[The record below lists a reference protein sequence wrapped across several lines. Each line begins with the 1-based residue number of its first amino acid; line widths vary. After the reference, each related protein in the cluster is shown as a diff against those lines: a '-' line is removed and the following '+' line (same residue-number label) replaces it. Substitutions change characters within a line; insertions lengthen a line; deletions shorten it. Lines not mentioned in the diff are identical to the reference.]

1 MDNSLADSILSVCKA
16 LDKHAV
22 QYLIVGG
29 TAVALHGYFRMS
41 ETHSGLP
48 VEKHDLDFW
57 YNPTYHNYFRLLNA
71 LEEFGQDVSEFKEEL
86 TPTPRKSFFKF
97 EFENFTLDFLPELKG
112 LKNFRLSY
120 NEREI
125 VRLNEIEILYISF
138 DDLIRDK
145 EINARP
151 KDLNDIAELNLR
163 RKKK

>member
-1 MDNSLADSILSVCKA
+1 
-16 LDKHAV
+16 
-22 QYLIVGG
+22 
-29 TAVALHGYFRMS
+29 MS

-57 YNPTYHNYFRLLNA
+57 YNPTYGNYFRLLNA
-71 LEEFGQDVSEFKEEL
+71 LEELGQDVSEFKEEIA
-86 TPTPRKSFFKF
+86 PNPRKSFFKF

-125 VRLNEIEILYISF
+125 VRLNEIEILYISLN
-138 DDLIRDK
+138 DLIKDK

-151 KDLNDIAELNLR
+151 KDLKDIKELNLR

>member
-16 LDKHAV
+16 LGKHDV

-48 VEKHDLDFW
+48 VEKHDLDFR
-57 YNPTYHNYFRLLNA
+57 YNPTYGNYFRLLNA
-71 LEEFGQDVSEFKEEL
+71 LEELGQDVSEFKEEIA
-86 TPTPRKSFFKF
+86 PNPRKSFFKF

-125 VRLNEIEILYISF
+125 VRLNEIEILYISLN
-138 DDLIRDK
+138 DLIKDK